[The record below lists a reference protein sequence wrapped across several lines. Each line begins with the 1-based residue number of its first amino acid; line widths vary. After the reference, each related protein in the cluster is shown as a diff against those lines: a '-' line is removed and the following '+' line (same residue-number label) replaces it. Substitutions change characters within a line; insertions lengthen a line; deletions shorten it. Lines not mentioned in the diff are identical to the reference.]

1 MERAFRGEISVIIQF
16 ITIFSSLLYQ
26 ISQKKCHT
34 GNFMNDTYVFIIE
47 SNLPLCYILQLV

>member
-16 ITIFSSLLYQ
+16 ITIFSSLIYQ

-47 SNLPLCYILQLV
+47 